1 MFWSKYEKKKIT
13 LLLYFFASNL
23 YLKSEMTN
31 SDFQNLTYVYM
42 SIGQIGMFYSP
53 LLSILGSKNNK
64 SLLKMAEKNK
74 NGGEK

>member
-1 MFWSKYEKKKIT
+1 MFWSENEKKKNT

-23 YLKSEMTN
+23 YLKSEMKN